1 VSATTAPEHSAS
13 DAPKKSKKLVLIIA
27 LVVLLAAA
35 GGGFVYWKKMKA
47 ASEEDADGAAPA
59 HAEHVDPKAPPT
71 FLPLENMVV
80 NLADPAGDRFA
91 QIGITLEVT
100 DSKTA
105 ELVKSY
111 MPSIRNGILMLVS
124 QRTSEEL
131 LQREG
136 KEKLA
141 EDIRREVARP
151 LGVEP
156 EEEEHESPKPST
168 SKKKGKKKK
177 SIPNPIQGVL
187 FSSFIVQ

>member
-1 VSATTAPEHSAS
+1 VSATTAPEHSAPE
-13 DAPKKSKKLVLIIA
+13 APKKSKKLVLIIA
-27 LVVLLAAA
+27 IVALLAAA

-47 ASEEDADGAAPA
+47 ASEEETTPA
-59 HAEHVDPKAPPT
+59 HAAHVDPKAPPT

-91 QIGITLEVT
+91 QVGITLEVT

-105 ELVKSY
+105 ETVKTY

-141 EDIRREVARP
+141 EDIRREVAKP
-151 LGVEP
+151 LGVDP
-156 EEEEHESPKPST
+156 DEEEHEAPQTSG
-168 SKKKGKKKK
+168 SKKKAKKKK